1 MDNICSMTM
10 PNDHME
16 GLEVMEL
23 LLLLQLLQLQN
34 VIYGEDGKGVK
45 VKHRTILKRQIVK
58 VIVNF
63 WGMAFVMIST
73 IIKTATMMVEI

>member
-34 VIYGEDGKGVK
+34 VIYGEDGEGVK
-45 VKHRTILKRQIVK
+45 VKHRTVS
-58 VIVNF
+58 V
-63 WGMAFVMIST
+63 
-73 IIKTATMMVEI
+73 

>member
-34 VIYGEDGKGVK
+34 VIYGEHGEGKK
-45 VKHRTILKRQIVK
+45 VKHHTILKLQIVK
-58 VIVNF
+58 VIVIF
-63 WGMAFVMIST
+63 GGMAIMMIST
-73 IIKTATMMVEI
+73 II

>member
-1 MDNICSMTM
+1 MTM

-34 VIYGEDGKGVK
+34 VIYGEDGEGVK
-45 VKHRTILKRQIVK
+45 VKHRTVS
-58 VIVNF
+58 V
-63 WGMAFVMIST
+63 
-73 IIKTATMMVEI
+73 